1 MNTTPRRRSS
11 TISALLLLSLAAGV
25 APAQPKKDVQ
35 PAPPAT
41 VYNPA
46 PVELSLDPWKL
57 DSVGLTMYL
66 PVDTIAQA
74 SSLASTA
81 SVQITPKDTT
91 WLINIQTPR
100 TINTDTTP
108 AEICDGVVTER
119 FKAVGEVYIKPEDDS
134 GRRGELVGMIGK
146 LIEPRKTIR
155 INGFDTE
162 RVYFSVPGNTPK
174 APDVVHG
181 LTVFRTAPGQ
191 FVIFELVTTAPV
203 FEKAR
208 SVYEATVAT
217 ATFED
222 PTKILLTRA
231 AGIAAGRRV
240 LEAMTPADL
249 RALLSGPERWERC
262 YRPASS
268 GADSDAKE
276 LGYRRIIT
284 RVGRPG
290 ELGMG
295 NGPEGYIVQM
305 DARMLEN
312 GLTVDSSA
320 AYFVSMDFETEF
332 WTIRNA
338 IRRERKVETLTERGA
353 RMGMSMVVQ
362 LEGSG
367 LPKQEVRPV
376 FQSDGYISRAMA
388 TILPQILV
396 KSKVAADFGFY
407 GYQSD
412 EMTVCY
418 RRESLEQPVDRPGL
432 WKLTTRLSEK
442 KPPMVSYFNGKGE
455 LMRTEMPDGSVW
467 EPITKDKLVQLWKSK
482 GLPMEKSEKSK
493 R

>member
-11 TISALLLLSLAAGV
+11 PISALLLLSLAAGV
-25 APAQPKKDVQ
+25 APAQPKKDAQ